1 MADIPEHRGDRLPGG
16 FGMKQ
21 LIVLAAMIM
30 LGAFLFGLIA
40 GKENSV
46 YSTVRGVF
54 EKQTEQRM
62 LTDDPYRRP

>member
-1 MADIPEHRGDRLPGG
+1 
-16 FGMKQ
+16 MKQ

>member
-1 MADIPEHRGDRLPGG
+1 MVDVTGCGRDSNNGG
-16 FGMKQ
+16 PVMKQ

-40 GKENSV
+40 GKDNSV

-54 EKQTEQRM
+54 EKQAEQRM